1 MVSFLQTS
9 LVQNNALLSSSNFQ
23 SLYLEF
29 SADVLQWD
37 PQIYWRNSL
46 PRLFPTFAT
55 SGQLCFT
62 RISILTFQPNDICN
76 PVALPELD
84 RYQGGMEPGLCKCLR
99 PQCPPIVYSGTMALH
114 RLLALDHTFVV
125 FGLVYVRNLHSC
137 QRG

>member
-1 MVSFLQTS
+1 MFCNGTRKSAGEIRYRGCFRLLLPLANSAS
-9 LVQNNALLSSSNFQ
+9 LV
-23 SLYLEF
+23 
-29 SADVLQWD
+29 
-37 PQIYWRNSL
+37 
-46 PRLFPTFAT
+46 
-55 SGQLCFT
+55 
-62 RISILTFQPNDICN
+62 SILTFQPNDICN

-99 PQCPPIVYSGTMALH
+99 PQRPPIVYSGTMALH